1 MEDMT
6 EAFNLEKEAQAL
18 LTEIRDQGN
27 EIFDS
32 WSRDIL
38 AGIRDHS
45 LRYKSISR
53 LTRHISQL
61 NTVYSTLKYTN
72 V

>member
-6 EAFNLEKEAQAL
+6 EAFNLEKEAQVL
-18 LTEIRDQGN
+18 LSEIRDQGN

-32 WSRDIL
+32 WSRNIL

-45 LRYKSISR
+45 LRYKR
-53 LTRHISQL
+53 F
-61 NTVYSTLKYTN
+61 KP
-72 V
+72 